1 MKLSIPALTLPAL
14 LFCSTGKAQ
23 TDIDG
28 LMMAKNNFCTGPM
41 YQYSAWKN
49 YWEGSLNRENLNLG
63 TVSTQTIAI
72 MGNYGITRRLNALF
86 TVPYVK
92 TNASA
97 GQWKGQAGIQDLSL
111 WLKYMPFE
119 KKVGPGEL
127 SLYTIG
133 GFSTPLTNYSID
145 QLPLSLGLG
154 STNTTLRLMADYQWG
169 DWFGTASGSYVVRS
183 NVKLDRTAYYTTEMN
198 YTNEVKMPNATQYN
212 LRAGFRNGTW
222 IAEAVLDHWN
232 TLGGHDITRNNM
244 PFVSNNM
251 DATRLGANFKRENAF
266 TDGLS
271 FIWGGSYTVAGRNM
285 GQSTAAY
292 AAVVYILDFS
302 PKQKQ
307 KKQDE
312 AQQ

>member
-1 MKLSIPALTLPAL
+1 
-14 LFCSTGKAQ
+14 
-23 TDIDG
+23 
-28 LMMAKNNFCTGPM
+28 
-41 YQYSAWKN
+41 
-49 YWEGSLNRENLNLG
+49 
-63 TVSTQTIAI
+63 

-133 GFSTPLTNYSID
+133 GFSTPLSNYSID

-183 NVKLDRTAYYTTEMN
+183 NVKLDRTAYYTTEVN
-198 YTNEVKMPNATQYN
+198 YTNEVKMPNAAQFN

-271 FIWGGSYTVAGRNM
+271 FIWGGSYTLAGRNM